1 VSRASTGLSKAEK
14 RRARLQEAHPHPY
27 ALYRTGRLAELFDVD
42 PSTIWK
48 WRKTGVLPPFKEI
61 AGVRGL
67 TGKQLA
73 KLLGD
78 DDD

>member
-1 VSRASTGLSKAEK
+1 
-14 RRARLQEAHPHPY
+14 
-27 ALYRTGRLAELFDVD
+27 LAELFDVN

-48 WRKTGVLPPFKEI
+48 WRKAGVLPPFKEI

-78 DDD
+78 DD

>member
-1 VSRASTGLSKAEK
+1 
-14 RRARLQEAHPHPY
+14 
-27 ALYRTGRLAELFDVD
+27 
-42 PSTIWK
+42 
-48 WRKTGVLPPFKEI
+48 VLPPFKEI